1 MTIACLHIPTAAYSL
16 FFFCVGTVTKC
27 LDYGKVHF
35 VLLTQ
40 AVDLV
45 LQGRE
50 DNLVIQ
56 DEDKEGIYV
65 ILYMGK
71 NLGGQGDY
79 CKRDYRALT

>member
-1 MTIACLHIPTAAYSL
+1 MPAYSL
-16 FFFCVGTVTKC
+16 FFFFPMGTVTKC
-27 LDYGKVHF
+27 LNCDKVHY

-56 DEDKEGIYV
+56 DEDKEGIYETTYV
-65 ILYMGK
+65 GK
-71 NLGGQGDY
+71 DLGGQRNYYKGD
-79 CKRDYRALT
+79 DRALT